1 MDTPVI
7 KRVARAICKAE
18 SEGMGQGQ
26 TCDCDGKTQ
35 TYHYIFGGVDEMRDR
50 PCPYRNE
57 ARAAISAYEK
67 ALEAEGFV
75 IVPIVPTPAMVQRRI
90 DRYPGELKIRL
101 SDLAVWYDM
110 LAALEGKDG

>member
-1 MDTPVI
+1 MTDMRAQVS
-7 KRVARAICKAE
+7 RAICKAE

-57 ARAAISAYEK
+57 AKAAIK
-67 ALEAEGFV
+67 AMLMPTDFMMEAGLGTYGHN
-75 IVPIVPTPAMVQRRI
+75 P
-90 DRYPGELKIRL
+90 
-101 SDLAVWYDM
+101 DM
-110 LAALEGKDG
+110 PDEEVEQIWQVMALAALEGKDD